1 MSIIIYHKNMKVLT
15 QNKFTPEDGGDI
27 KYYQNIGARL
37 IMTGFEQNN
46 NLQKQI
52 KYYKNFVKLI
62 QEQKIYKIKSEDQDN
77 YVCCV
82 LALWKLG
89 IYDPDDA
96 TSPIFVAPK
105 RKSSQQKRLLQ
116 KEGQN

>member
-1 MSIIIYHKNMKVLT
+1 MSIIIYHKNLKVLT
-15 QNKFTPEDGGDI
+15 QNKFTPEDDGDI

-37 IMTGFEQNN
+37 IMTGLRKNQRLE
-46 NLQKQI
+46 KQI
-52 KYYKNFVKLI
+52 KYYKNFIKLI

-105 RKSSQQKRLLQ
+105 RKRS
-116 KEGQN
+116 ENN

>member
-1 MSIIIYHKNMKVLT
+1 MSIRIYHKNLKLLT

-27 KYYQNIGARL
+27 EYYKNIGARL
-37 IMTGFEQNN
+37 IMTGLRKNN
-46 NLQKQI
+46 NLKKQI
-52 KYYKNFVKLI
+52 KYYKDFVKLI
-62 QEQKIYKIKSEDQDN
+62 QSQKIYKIKSEDQDN

-96 TSPIFVAPK
+96 TSPIYVAPK
-105 RKSSQQKRLLQ
+105 RKSSQRKGLLQ
-116 KEGQN
+116 KEEQN

>member
-1 MSIIIYHKNMKVLT
+1 MSIIIYHKNLKVLT

-37 IMTGFEQNN
+37 IMSGLKQNN

-52 KYYKNFVKLI
+52 KHYEDFVKLI
-62 QEQKIYKIKSEDQDN
+62 QEQKIYKIKPEDQDN

-96 TSPIFVAPK
+96 TSPIYVSPK
-105 RKSSQQKRLLQ
+105 RKSSQRKGLLQ
-116 KEGQN
+116 KEERN

>member
-1 MSIIIYHKNMKVLT
+1 MSIRIYHKNLKILT

-27 KYYQNIGARL
+27 EYYKNIGARL
-37 IMTGFEQNN
+37 IMTGLRKNN
-46 NLQKQI
+46 NLKKQI
-52 KYYKNFVKLI
+52 KYYKDFVKLI
-62 QEQKIYKIKSEDQDN
+62 QSQKIYKIKSEDQDN

-96 TSPIFVAPK
+96 DSPIYVAPK
-105 RKSSQQKRLLQ
+105 RKSSLGKGLLQ
-116 KEGQN
+116 KGEQN

>member
-15 QNKFTPEDGGDI
+15 HNKLSAGDGGDI

-37 IMTGFEQNN
+37 IMTGLRKNQKLE
-46 NLQKQI
+46 KQI
-52 KYYKNFVKLI
+52 KYYKDFVKLI

-96 TSPIFVAPK
+96 TSPIYIAPM
-105 RKSSQQKRLLQ
+105 RKSCRQKILLQ